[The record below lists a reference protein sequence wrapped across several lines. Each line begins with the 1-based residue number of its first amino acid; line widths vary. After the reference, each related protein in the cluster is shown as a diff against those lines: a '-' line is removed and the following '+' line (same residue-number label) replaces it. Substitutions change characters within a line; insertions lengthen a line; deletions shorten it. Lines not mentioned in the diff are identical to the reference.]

1 MSTANRYVD
10 SRVVRARLQKNV
22 EKALDIME
30 TCMADTRLNPKD
42 RYKIASDYLGWFI
55 KIENEIMKAEDHRES
70 MKLKRLTTLIKE
82 VEYDELVADQE
93 ELPKPNTDS
102 KFSTKMS

>member
-30 TCMADTRLNPKD
+30 NCMADTSLNSKD